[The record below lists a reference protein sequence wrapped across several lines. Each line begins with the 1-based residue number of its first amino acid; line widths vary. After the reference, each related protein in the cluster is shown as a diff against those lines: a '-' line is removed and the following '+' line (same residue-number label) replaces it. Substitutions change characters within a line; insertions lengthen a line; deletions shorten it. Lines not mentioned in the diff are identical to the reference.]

1 MRTLACALAIASLLA
16 GPVALAQPRSA
27 RSSDRQSPTTVYGE
41 DAFTDDIV
49 EGDLRR
55 PDGEVAWGRTRAP
68 LPSLI
73 RIRPHFVPE
82 MLKSVE
88 NQ

>member
-1 MRTLACALAIASLLA
+1 MKTLTCALALASLLVS
-16 GPVALAQPRSA
+16 PLALAQPRSSRA
-27 RSSDRQSPTTVYGE
+27 APRQEPVTVYDE
-41 DAFTDDIV
+41 RAFTDDLV
-49 EGDLRR
+49 RGDLRR
-55 PDGEVAWGRTRAP
+55 PDGEVAWGRTRQP
-68 LPSLI
+68 PGTLI